1 MSEFMKRH
9 AQEKIDKVNQGKYK
23 IFSPTGVF
31 YVNSAR
37 EAYWYREQYGFIIK
51 NRFTN

>member
-9 AQEKIDKVNQGKYK
+9 VQEKIDKVNRGKYK

-31 YVNSAR
+31 YVNSAH
-37 EAYWYREQYGFIIK
+37 EAYWYQKQCGFYYKKREL
-51 NRFTN
+51 